1 MKTNIETGLSSQEIS
16 NHKSNQIQYQVSKT
30 YKEILFQHLLTLFNG
45 INLFL
50 AILVFLTHS
59 YQNMLFMVTVTIN
72 AIIGLFQE
80 IKSKHL
86 LDQLALL
93 HQNKVNVLRD
103 SKIHSIQAQEIV
115 EGDIVF
121 LNTGDQILC
130 DGSIVQ
136 GNIECDES
144 MLTGESESI
153 LKGKEDKVYAGT
165 FVVAGQAKM
174 IVEQVAQDTF
184 SYSILKDV
192 KRYKRYPSMLR
203 DSINTIIKW
212 CTFLI
217 FPLGFIL
224 FVVQYDLYGY
234 KESILSTVA
243 AVVGMIPEGL
253 VILTSI
259 ALALS
264 AYRLAKQNVLVQEL
278 YCIETLSRVD
288 TLCFDKTG
296 TLTTGKLKVCCIDS
310 KVDVTEILANMMNVL
325 NDSSFTIQAI
335 KEVTGK
341 KSNYKVLNFIPFSS
355 SRKYSCVQFEQGEYK
370 LGAYEFIES
379 DLDPIVLKKIEFYT
393 KQAMRVL
400 VLYSTEVLAYI
411 CLEDELR
418 NDVKETIE
426 YFKNQDVSLKVISGD
441 NPLTVYALAKKAGIQ
456 GKYIDMKNI
465 EDVSSVIDEYTIFGR
480 VSPNQKKEMIC
491 ALKEKGHIVAMTG
504 DGVNDVMALKEAD
517 CSIAMGN
524 GSQASKSVASLVL
537 LDNQFEALPEILRQG
552 RMVIHNIQ
560 RSASLFLVK
569 TFYSIGLAIL
579 TLFLFKQ
586 YPFYPI
592 QLTLVSALATGIPSF
607 ILTLEPNETRIKGSF
622 LKNVISKAI
631 PGSLCLIISIIC
643 CFIFRQFFSM
653 SDDQFSTICTIL
665 AGSNAL
671 FVLIRVCKPMTNIR
685 KLLVISMIT
694 CFILAILFLPNL
706 FYIVKIGYIHR
717 FYVIINIVS
726 MPFLLQAF
734 HKIGEKYGSKRG
746 FV

>member
-1 MKTNIETGLSSQEIS
+1 
-16 NHKSNQIQYQVSKT
+16 
-30 YKEILFQHLLTLFNG
+30 HLLTLFNG

-50 AILVFLTHS
+50 AVLVFFTHS
-59 YQNMLFMVTVTIN
+59 YQNMLFMMTVTIN
-72 AIIGLFQE
+72 AFVGLFQE
-80 IKSKHL
+80 VKSKHL
-86 LDQLALL
+86 LDRLSLL

-103 SKIHSIQAQEIV
+103 SKVYTILAQDIV
-115 EGDIVF
+115 QDDIVF

-130 DGSIVQ
+130 DGCIVH

-144 MLTGESESI
+144 MLTGESESV

-174 IVEQVAQDTF
+174 VVEHVAQDTF

-192 KRYKRYPSMLR
+192 KRFKRYPSMLR
-203 DSINTIIKW
+203 DSLNVIIKW

-224 FVVQYDLYGY
+224 FVVQYDLFGY
-234 KESILSTVA
+234 KESILSTIA

-296 TLTTGKLKVCCIDS
+296 TLTTGKLKVTCIDS
-310 KVDVTEILANMMNVL
+310 KIDVTEILANMMSVL
-325 NDSSFTIQAI
+325 NDSSPTIQAI
-335 KEVTGK
+335 EEVVSK
-341 KSNYKVLNFIPFSS
+341 KSNYKVLDFIPFSS
-355 SRKYSCVQFEQGEYK
+355 SRKYSCVKFEQGEYK

-379 DLDPIVLKKIEFYT
+379 DVDPFVLEKIESYT

-400 VLYSTEVLAYI
+400 VLYSHEVLAYI
-411 CLEDELR
+411 CLEDSLR
-418 NDVKETIE
+418 ENVKETIE
-426 YFKNQDVSLKVISGD
+426 YFKNQDVSIKIISGD

-456 GKYIDMKNI
+456 GKYIDMKQI
-465 EDVSSVIDEYTIFGR
+465 EDVASVIEDYTIFGR

-537 LDNQFEALPEILRQG
+537 LDNQFEALPEILKQG

-569 TFYSIGLAIL
+569 TLSSIGLTFL

-607 ILTLEPNETRIKGSF
+607 VLTLEPNETRVTGNF

-631 PGSLCLIISIIC
+631 PGALCLILSIIC
-643 CFIFRQFFSM
+643 CFIFRQFVSM
-653 SDDQFSTICTIL
+653 SEDQFSTICTIL
-665 AGSNAL
+665 AGNNAL
-671 FVLIRVCKPMTNIR
+671 FVLIRVCKPMTHIR
-685 KLLVISMIT
+685 KLLVLFMIV
-694 CFILAILFLPNL
+694 CFILAILFLSSF
-706 FYIVKIGYIHR
+706 FYIVEINFVHKL
-717 FYVIINIVS
+717 YVIINIVS

-734 HKIGEKYGSKRG
+734 HTIGEKNGAKKY
-746 FV
+746 FI